1 MRPGVAM
8 DKRPMRPGASA
19 PMAWASARCGL
30 GQAPYGLGKRP
41 MRPRQAHCQQLGMRP
56 VTLRRI
62 SQHPPVTSKL
72 GLSSRLALPAHFH
85 RQPGLLMCGLLI
97 IIMCM
102 CHTARNPQVPAT
114 GRQYRQRD
122 ETCRTL
128 NDNLPHHHK
137 ETRTDKRSGMNS

>member
-1 MRPGVAM
+1 MEKRSERFFVTFVSCPVPFTYIPPTGNERGRKPIAM
-8 DKRPMRPGASA
+8 YVIAGHSRRWPDAAWGKR

-41 MRPRQAHCQQLGMRP
+41 MRPRQAHCQQLGIRP

-85 RQPGLLMCGLLI
+85 RQPGFLMCGLLI
-97 IIMCM
+97 IPK
-102 CHTARNPQVPAT
+102 N
-114 GRQYRQRD
+114 YW
-122 ETCRTL
+122 
-128 NDNLPHHHK
+128 K
-137 ETRTDKRSGMNS
+137 